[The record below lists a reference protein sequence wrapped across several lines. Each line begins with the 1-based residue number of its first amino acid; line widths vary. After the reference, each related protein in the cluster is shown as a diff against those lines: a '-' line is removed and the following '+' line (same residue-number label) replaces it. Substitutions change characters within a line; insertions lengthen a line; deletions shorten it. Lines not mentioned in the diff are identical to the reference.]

1 MKDRIIKEEQIF
13 EKIKESIYKLHP
25 IKKPRIDSWMYYES
39 HSNKPEMNIEFYF
52 FIDKDDSVKVQVGFM
67 DGCRSFKHSID
78 NSYLTNNIISEETI
92 RKLISFILINFPY
105 MLSLHK
111 NSTGFEINFCIGME
125 HEEEEGIECSAIDI
139 VFETHPLLYD
149 NFKEVFNNYIEY
161 ITDNFYTYVSKT
173 PEFKEAYDKW
183 AMKTKN
189 EIINY
194 LSHDELTN
202 FVSLI
207 DDNVIRQLLS
217 SMNIDYFFKICE
229 SFQKNSEMTKKKI
242 LELKK
247 STMNTAIDENQ

>member
-1 MKDRIIKEEQIF
+1 
-13 EKIKESIYKLHP
+13 
-25 IKKPRIDSWMYYES
+25 
-39 HSNKPEMNIEFYF
+39 
-52 FIDKDDSVKVQVGFM
+52 
-67 DGCRSFKHSID
+67 
-78 NSYLTNNIISEETI
+78 
-92 RKLISFILINFPY
+92 
-105 MLSLHK
+105 
-111 NSTGFEINFCIGME
+111 
-125 HEEEEGIECSAIDI
+125 
-139 VFETHPLLYD
+139 
-149 NFKEVFNNYIEY
+149 
-161 ITDNFYTYVSKT
+161 
-173 PEFKEAYDKW
+173 
-183 AMKTKN
+183 MKTKN